1 MNAVKAGDFT
11 TVIGDGFSMLKNK
24 TTALPTD
31 FNAASLVK

>member
-11 TVIGDGFSMLKNK
+11 AVIGNSFGMLKRK

-31 FNAASLVK
+31 FNAASLV